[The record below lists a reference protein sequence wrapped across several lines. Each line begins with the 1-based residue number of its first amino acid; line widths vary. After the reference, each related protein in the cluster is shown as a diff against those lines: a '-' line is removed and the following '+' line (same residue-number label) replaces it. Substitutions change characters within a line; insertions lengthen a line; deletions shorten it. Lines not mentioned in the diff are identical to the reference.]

1 MDTLD
6 APHQRLWRCSVGW
19 KITGSE
25 TEKVSLEHKA
35 VLYRLDEQEVHGSA
49 KST

>member
-1 MDTLD
+1 MAQVAAVNWLPDWYG
-6 APHQRLWRCSVGW
+6 R
-19 KITGSE
+19 

-35 VLYRLDEQEVHGSA
+35 VLYQLDEQEVHGST